1 MAQNNKKIDLI
12 TARELEKISFK
23 YNNEGEYDSQEVD
36 KVLDCVIDSLKFYE
50 NQVKRLDQYEQHV
63 KKLQDE
69 IERLKQIN
77 GDQRVQIKEMSDNG
91 YDRVAFMNK
100 TTQLEKSLMSLSAIA
115 SQVTRMENM
124 VSRIF
129 SEVDMIKKILSHQ
142 R

>member
-1 MAQNNKKIDLI
+1 MATNNKKIDFI
-12 TARELEKISFK
+12 TSRELEKISFK

-36 KVLDCVIDSLKFYE
+36 QVLDRVIDSLKFYE
-50 NQVKRLDQYEQHV
+50 TQIKRLEHHEQTL
-63 KKLQDE
+63 KKLQQDN
-69 IERLKQIN
+69 ERLNQII

-100 TTQLEKSLMSLSAIA
+100 TTQLEKSLMSLSGI
-115 SQVTRMENM
+115 STQVSRMENL

-129 SEVDMIKKILSHQ
+129 SEVEIIKRMLS

>member
-63 KKLQDE
+63 KKLQDD

>member
-23 YNNEGEYDSQEVD
+23 YNNEGEYDLQEVD
-36 KVLDCVIDSLKFYE
+36 KILDCVIDSLKFYE

-63 KKLQDE
+63 KKLQDD

>member
-1 MAQNNKKIDLI
+1 MAPNNKKIDLI

-36 KVLDCVIDSLKFYE
+36 KILDCVIDSLKFYE

-63 KKLQDE
+63 KMLQDD

-142 R
+142 Q

>member
-77 GDQRVQIKEMSDNG
+77 GYQSVQIKEMSDNG

-115 SQVTRMENM
+115 SQITRMENM

>member
-36 KVLDCVIDSLKFYE
+36 KILDCVIDSLKFYE

-63 KKLQDE
+63 KMLQDD

-142 R
+142 Q

>member
-36 KVLDCVIDSLKFYE
+36 KVLDRVIDCLKFYE
-50 NQVKRLDQYEQHV
+50 NQVKRLEQYEQHV
-63 KKLQDE
+63 KKLQDD
-69 IERLKQIN
+69 IEKLKQIN
-77 GDQRVQIKEMSDNG
+77 GDQRVHIEEMIENG

>member
-36 KVLDCVIDSLKFYE
+36 KILDCVIDSLKFYE

-63 KKLQDE
+63 KMLQDD